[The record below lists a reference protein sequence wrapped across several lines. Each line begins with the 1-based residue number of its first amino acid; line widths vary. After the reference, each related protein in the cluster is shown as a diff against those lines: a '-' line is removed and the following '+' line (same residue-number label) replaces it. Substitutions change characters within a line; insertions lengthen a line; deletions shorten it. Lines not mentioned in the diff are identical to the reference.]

1 MLQGPSGNDGLP
13 GPAGAMGQQGP
24 PGQIGFTGPKGQ
36 TVSTFM
42 VIELV
47 TVKPHLHGRLFC
59 GRFFDK
65 NESGKVAFTP
75 MRF

>member
-36 TVSTFM
+36 TVSMFM
-42 VIELV
+42 VIESV
-47 TVKPHLHGRLFC
+47 TVKELQVKRQRIFPF
-59 GRFFDK
+59 
-65 NESGKVAFTP
+65 
-75 MRF
+75 